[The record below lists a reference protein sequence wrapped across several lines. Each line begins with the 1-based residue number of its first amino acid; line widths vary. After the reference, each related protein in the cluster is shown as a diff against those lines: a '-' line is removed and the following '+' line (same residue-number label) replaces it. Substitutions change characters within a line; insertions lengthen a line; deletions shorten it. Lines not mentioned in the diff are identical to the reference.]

1 MPLTQLDNI
10 PALVVI
16 DLQKGIVGVP
26 TAHPAREIVARAAR
40 LAQAFRELGLPVV
53 LVNVSG
59 RAAGRTES
67 EAPKFAFQADWS
79 ELVPELAAVPTDLR
93 ITKQRFGAFL
103 GTSLDAD
110 LRKRGV
116 TQIVLAGISTSI
128 GVEST
133 ARSAYDLGYNVTL
146 VVDAMTDRSPEMHRH
161 SVEKVFSR
169 LGETGTPTSY
179 FGCSRRDGPQRPTDA
194 MNFVASEAAR
204 EYTGHV
210 VGREKKS
217 AETA

>member
-161 SVEKVFSR
+161 SVDRVFPR
-169 LGETGTPTSY
+169 LGETGTTDELLWLLET
-179 FGCSRRDGPQRPTDA
+179 RR
-194 MNFVASEAAR
+194 AA
-204 EYTGHV
+204 
-210 VGREKKS
+210 
-217 AETA
+217 AAN